1 MVRTIWGGQVVVG
14 EEGSGGRG
22 GGGEGGE
29 GCFGH
34 LDMLPTI
41 NQMVRI

>member
-22 GGGEGGE
+22 GRGGGE